1 MIEWLRSFGALSIGS
16 GLLLG
21 LVFIAGAFVF
31 VPRTFLSLGAGSL
44 YGIQVLPLVLVSTTA
59 GSVLAFLMAR
69 YFLSARVQ
77 SWIDGRPNLRAV
89 ADAVD
94 QEGWKAI
101 ALLRLASPI
110 PSSVQNYAYGVTR
123 VGLAPYTLATF
134 VFTIPQTV
142 LYLYIGATG
151 RSILLEESSKLGSA
165 LLLVGAICLLVTV
178 LLIWRKARALMPAAF
193 KQ

>member
-1 MIEWLRSFGALSIGS
+1 VLCRLHRDSCLGSCLSPAHS
-16 GLLLG
+16 SLFRAPFSP
-21 LVFIAGAFVF
+21 LVQ
-31 VPRTFLSLGAGSL
+31 GSL

-69 YFLSARVQ
+69 YLLSARVQ
-77 SWIDGRPNLRAV
+77 RWIDGRQNLRAI

-110 PSSVQNYAYGVTR
+110 PSSIQNYAYGVTR
-123 VGLAPYTLATF
+123 VGLVPYTVATF

-151 RSILLEESSKLGSA
+151 RSILLEEASLIGSA
-165 LLLVGAICLLVTV
+165 LLIAGAICLLVTA
-178 LLIWRKARALMPAAF
+178 LLVWRKARALMPAALR
-193 KQ
+193 Q